1 MHARAEIVEK
11 VLKKMMAVRYFKR
24 SQELSDVDP
33 EVVRAILREA
43 ETTPEEA
50 EEIYAMTALPTVYER
65 FVLPPIQREEA
76 IEGSCSPELCKG
88 ECGVGFVR
96 LGRRGA

>member
-1 MHARAEIVEK
+1 
-11 VLKKMMAVRYFKR
+11 MMAVRYFKR
-24 SQELSDVDP
+24 AQDLSDVDSD
-33 EVVRAILREA
+33 VVRAILREA

-76 IEGSCSPELCKG
+76 IESACSPELCKG
-88 ECGVGFVR
+88 ECGVGFVQ
-96 LGRRGA
+96 LAKRGT